1 MSSTELLNNRTD
13 QDSPTEEYVPA
24 PLTDISQPEMLITS
38 QHSEAPPHPTPLMRA
53 NLSTHV
59 QIVQLEFDLVEAQI
73 RATMA
78 ELNRRLNQ
86 D

>member
-13 QDSPTEEYVPA
+13 QDSPTEEYVRA
-24 PLTDISQPEMLITS
+24 SLTDISQPEMLITS
-38 QHSEAPPHPTPLMRA
+38 HHSEAPPYPTPLMRA
-53 NLSTHV
+53 NLSTNV
-59 QIVQLEFDLVEAQI
+59 QTIRLEFDLVEARN
-73 RATMA
+73 RATLA